1 MDLATLIGVVVAL
14 IIVFTV
20 QILEGGSPA
29 SIILIPSMLLVFGG
43 AFAAGMAGGVLKDA
57 LGVGKLLQ
65 KAFLAKV
72 APPNK
77 LVDDI
82 VKLAERAR
90 REGLLALED
99 AVKTVEHP
107 FLKRG
112 LQLAIDGTDP
122 EELHDILH
130 AEVAAKKKADKAG
143 MKIFENMGGYAPTVG
158 IIGTVMG
165 LVHVLENLN
174 KPETLGHSIAA
185 AFVAT
190 LWGVL
195 SANLIWL
202 PLAARLTRLSGIE
215 AEEMELVIDGV
226 LAIQAGSNP
235 RLVAQK
241 LRSLLPPDAAK
252 AAEAAAAA
260 KTKKAA

>member
-1 MDLATLIGVVVAL
+1 MDLASIVGIVVAVV
-14 IIVFTV
+14 IVFTV
-20 QILEGGSPA
+20 QILEGGNPA

-43 AFAAGMAGGVLKDA
+43 AFMAAMAGGVMKDA
-57 LGVGKLLQ
+57 LGIGKLFQRAL
-65 KAFLAKV
+65 LAKV
-72 APPNK
+72 APPNQ
-77 LVDDI
+77 LVDEV

-130 AEVAAKKKADKAG
+130 AEIAAKKKADKAG
-143 MKIFENMGGYAPTVG
+143 KKILENMGGYAPTIG
-158 IIGTVMG
+158 IIGTVLG
-165 LVHVLENLN
+165 LIHVLENLSEPD
-174 KPETLGHSIAA
+174 KLGHLIAG

-195 SANLIWL
+195 SANVLWL
-202 PLAARLTRLSGIE
+202 PIASRLKRLSE
-215 AEEMELVIDGV
+215 VECQQMEVALEGV
-226 LAIQAGSNP
+226 LAIQSGTSP
-235 RLVAQK
+235 RVVAER
-241 LRSLLPPDAAK
+241 LTSLLPPGTMPEQ
-252 AAEAAAAA
+252 EAA
-260 KTKKAA
+260 

>member
-1 MDLATLIGVVVAL
+1 MDLASIVGIVVAVV
-14 IIVFTV
+14 IVFAV
-20 QILEGGSPA
+20 QILEGGNPA

-43 AFAAGMAGGVLKDA
+43 AFMAAMAGGVMKDA
-57 LGVGKLLQ
+57 LGIGKLFQRAL
-65 KAFLAKV
+65 LAKV
-72 APPNK
+72 APPNQ
-77 LVDDI
+77 LVDEV

-165 LVHVLENLN
+165 LVHVLENLD
-174 KPETLGHSIAA
+174 KPESLGHSIAA

-195 SANLIWL
+195 SANLIFL
-202 PLAARLTRLSGIE
+202 PMAARLDRLTGIE
-215 AEEMELVIDGV
+215 VDEMELVIDGV

-241 LRSLLPPDAAK
+241 LRSLLPPDAAA
-252 AAEAAAAA
+252 AAEAASS
-260 KTKKAA
+260 KKAA

>member
-1 MDLATLIGVVVAL
+1 MDIASIVGVVVAL
-14 IIVFTV
+14 IIVFVV

-43 AFAAGMAGGVLKDA
+43 AFCAGMAGGVLKDA
-57 LGVGKLLQ
+57 LGAGKLLQ

-158 IIGTVMG
+158 IIGTVVS

-174 KPETLGHSIAA
+174 KPDELGHMIAA

-190 LWGVL
+190 LWGL
-195 SANLIWL
+195 LTSNLMWL
-202 PLAARLTRLSGIE
+202 PFSARIKRASELACAH
-215 AEEMELVIDGV
+215 MELTVEGLMSV
-226 LAIQAGSNP
+226 QAGANP
-235 RLVAQK
+235 RLVGER
-241 LRSLLPPDAAK
+241 LRSLLPPEPAKKEK
-252 AAEAAAAA
+252 AAA
-260 KTKKAA
+260 

>member
-1 MDLATLIGVVVAL
+1 
-14 IIVFTV
+14 
-20 QILEGGSPA
+20 
-29 SIILIPSMLLVFGG
+29 MLLVFGG
-43 AFAAGMAGGVLKDA
+43 AFAAAMAGGVMKDA
-57 LGVGKLLQ
+57 GGFVNQLK
-65 KAFLAKV
+65 KAFTNKV
-72 APPNK
+72 TPPTQLLDN
-77 LVDDI
+77 V

-122 EELHDILH
+122 DELHDILH

-143 MKIFENMGGYAPTVG
+143 KKFFENMGGYAPTIG

-165 LVHVLENLN
+165 LVHVLENLDQ
-174 KPETLGHSIAA
+174 PETLGHSIAA

-195 SANLIWL
+195 SANIIWL
-202 PLAARLTRLSGIE
+202 PMAARLDRLSNIE

-241 LRSLLPPDAAK
+241 LRSLLPPDEMK
-252 AAEAAAAA
+252 KAEAAASS
-260 KTKKAA
+260 KKAA

>member
-1 MDLATLIGVVVAL
+1 MDIAALVGIVATF
-14 IIVFTV
+14 IIVFVV
-20 QILEGGSPA
+20 QALEGGTA
-29 SIILIPSMLLVFGG
+29 GSIILLPAMLLVFGG
-43 AFAAGMAGGVLKDA
+43 ALGAAMAGGVLKDT
-57 LGVGKLLQ
+57 LGIGGQLK
-65 KAFLAKV
+65 KAFLPKV
-72 APPNK
+72 TPPSQ
-77 LVDDI
+77 LVDEV

-99 AVKTVEHP
+99 AIKTVDHQ

-130 AEVAAKKKADKAG
+130 AEIAAKKKADKAG
-143 MKIFENMGGYAPTVG
+143 IKIFENMGGYAPTIG

-165 LVHVLENLN
+165 LVHVLENLD

-195 SANLIWL
+195 SSNLMFL
-202 PLAARLTRLSGIE
+202 PIAARLDRLSGIE

-241 LRSLLPPDAAK
+241 LRSLLPPDAAR
-252 AAEAAAAA
+252 AADAAS
-260 KTKKAA
+260 TKKAA

>member
-1 MDLATLIGVVVAL
+1 MDISTLVGVLAAL
-14 IIVFTV
+14 VIVFVV
-20 QILEGGSPA
+20 QALEGGSAA

-43 AFAAGMAGGVLKDA
+43 AFAAGMAGGVLRDA
-57 LGVGKLLQ
+57 MGVGKLLK
-65 KAFLAKV
+65 KAFTAKV
-72 APPNK
+72 RPPNM
-77 LVDDI
+77 LVEDI

-130 AEVAAKKKADKAG
+130 AEVGAKKKADKAG
-143 MKIFENMGGYAPTVG
+143 GKIFEQMGGYAPTIG

-195 SANLIWL
+195 SANLLWL
-202 PLAARLTRLSGIE
+202 PLAARLARLSGIE

-241 LRSLLPPDAAK
+241 LRSLLPPDVAA
-252 AAEAAAAA
+252 AAEAASQ
-260 KTKKAA
+260 KKAA

>member
-1 MDLATLIGVVVAL
+1 MDISTIVGVVAAL
-14 IIVFTV
+14 VIVFAV

-29 SIILIPSMLLVFGG
+29 SILLIPSIILVFGG

-57 LGVGKLLQ
+57 TGIGKQLQ

-72 APPNK
+72 TPPTQ
-77 LVDDI
+77 LVETI

-99 AVKTVEHP
+99 AVKTVDHT

-122 EELHDILH
+122 EELNDILH
-130 AEVAAKKKADKAG
+130 AEVSAKKKADKAG
-143 MKIFENMGGYAPTVG
+143 SKLFENMGGYAPTIG

-165 LVHVLENLN
+165 LVHVLENLD
-174 KPETLGHSIAA
+174 KPESLGHSISA

-195 SANLIWL
+195 SANVLWL
-202 PLAARLTRLSGIE
+202 PVAARLTRLSAVE

-235 RLVAQK
+235 RLVGQK
-241 LRSLLPPDAAK
+241 LRSLLPPDEAK
-252 AAEAAAAA
+252 KAEAAST
-260 KTKKAA
+260 TKKAA

>member
-1 MDLATLIGVVVAL
+1 MDIATIVGVVAAL
-14 IIVFTV
+14 IIVFVV
-20 QILEGGSPA
+20 QVWEGGDPT

-43 AFAAGMAGGVLKDA
+43 AFAASMADGVMKDA
-57 LGVGKLLQ
+57 MGIGKLLQ

-72 APPNK
+72 TPPNK
-77 LVDDI
+77 LVEDV

-130 AEVAAKKKADKAG
+130 AEVGAKKKADKAG
-143 MKIFENMGGYAPTVG
+143 MKIFENMGGYAPTIG

-195 SANLIWL
+195 SANVIWL
-202 PLAARLTRLSGIE
+202 PLAARLNRLSGLE
-215 AEEMELVIDGV
+215 VEEMELVIDGV

-252 AAEAAAAA
+252 AAEAAASN
-260 KTKKAA
+260 KKAA

>member
-1 MDLATLIGVVVAL
+1 MDISTIVGVVASL
-14 IIVFTV
+14 AIVFTV

-43 AFAAGMAGGVLKDA
+43 AFMAGMAGGVLKDA
-57 LGVGKLLQ
+57 TGAGKQLQ

-72 APPNK
+72 TPPTQ
-77 LVDDI
+77 LVENI

-165 LVHVLENLN
+165 LVHVLENLD
-174 KPETLGHSIAA
+174 KPESLGHSIAA

-195 SANLIWL
+195 SANLIFL
-202 PLAARLTRLSGIE
+202 PVAARLTRLSGIE
-215 AEEMELVIDGV
+215 ADEMELVIDGV

-241 LRSLLPPDAAK
+241 LRSLLPPDAAA
-252 AAEAAAAA
+252 AAEAASQ
-260 KTKKAA
+260 KKAA

>member
-1 MDLATLIGVVVAL
+1 MDIATIVGVVAAL
-14 IIVFTV
+14 AIVFVV
-20 QILEGGSPA
+20 QMLEGGSAA

-43 AFAAGMAGGVLKDA
+43 AYAAGMAGGVLKDA
-57 LGVGKLLQ
+57 LGIGASLK

-72 APPNK
+72 TPPTE
-77 LVDDI
+77 LVDTV

-122 EELHDILH
+122 EELQDILH

-143 MKIFENMGGYAPTVG
+143 MKLFENMGGYAPTIG

-165 LVHVLENLN
+165 LVHVLENLDQ
-174 KPETLGHSIAA
+174 PETLGHSIAA

-195 SANLIWL
+195 SANVLWL
-202 PLAARLTRLSGIE
+202 PLAARLGRLSAIE
-215 AEEMELVIDGV
+215 AEEMELAIEGV
-226 LAIQAGSNP
+226 MAIQAGSNP

-252 AAEAAAAA
+252 AAEGDKA
-260 KTKKAA
+260 KKAA

>member
-1 MDLATLIGVVVAL
+1 MDLASIIGIVVAV

-20 QILEGGSPA
+20 QILEGGNPA

-43 AFAAGMAGGVLKDA
+43 AFMAAMAGGVMKDA
-57 LGVGKLLQ
+57 IGVGKLFQ
-65 KAFLAKV
+65 KALLAKV
-72 APPNK
+72 APPTQ
-77 LVDDI
+77 LVDEV

-143 MKIFENMGGYAPTVG
+143 KKFFENMGGYAPTVG

-165 LVHVLENLN
+165 LVHVLENLD

-195 SANLIWL
+195 SANLIFL
-202 PLAARLTRLSGIE
+202 PMAARLDRLTGIE
-215 AEEMELVIDGV
+215 VDEMELVIDGV

-241 LRSLLPPDAAK
+241 LRSLLPPDAAA
-252 AAEAAAAA
+252 AAEAAGSN
-260 KTKKAA
+260 KKAA

>member
-1 MDLATLIGVVVAL
+1 MDISALVGVIAGLV
-14 IIVFTV
+14 IVFTV

-29 SIILIPSMLLVFGG
+29 SILLIPSMLLVFGG
-43 AFAAGMAGGVLKDA
+43 SFAAAMAGGVLKDA
-57 LGVGKLLQ
+57 KGFVGVLK
-65 KAFLAKV
+65 KAFTAKV
-72 APPNK
+72 TPPTQLLDN
-77 LVDDI
+77 V

-122 EELHDILH
+122 DELHDILH
-130 AEVAAKKKADKAG
+130 AEVSAKKKADNAAK
-143 MKIFENMGGYAPTVG
+143 KFFENMGGYAPTIG

-165 LVHVLENLN
+165 LVHVLENLD
-174 KPETLGHSIAA
+174 KPETLGHSISA

-195 SANLIWL
+195 SANIIWL
-202 PLAARLTRLSGIE
+202 PMAARLTRLSAVE

-241 LRSLLPPDAAK
+241 LRSLLPPDEMK
-252 AAEAAAAA
+252 KAEASASS
-260 KTKKAA
+260 KKAA

>member
-1 MDLATLIGVVVAL
+1 MDISTIVGVVAAL
-14 IIVFTV
+14 AIVFVV
-20 QILEGGSPA
+20 QILEGGSPS
-29 SIILIPSMLLVFGG
+29 SIILIPSILLVFGG

-57 LGVGKLLQ
+57 TGIGKLLG
-65 KAFLAKV
+65 KAFMAKV
-72 APPNK
+72 APPTK

-99 AVKTVEHP
+99 AVKTVTHP

-143 MKIFENMGGYAPTVG
+143 TKIFENMGGYAPTVG

-165 LVHVLENLN
+165 LVHVLQNLS
-174 KPETLGHSIAA
+174 KPETLGESISA

-195 SANLIWL
+195 SANLLWL
-202 PLAARLTRLSGIE
+202 PIAARLARLSGIE
-215 AEEMELVIDGV
+215 AEEMEMVIDGV

-252 AAEAAAAA
+252 AAEAAS
-260 KTKKAA
+260 TKKAA

>member
-1 MDLATLIGVVVAL
+1 MDIATIVGVVAAL
-14 IIVFTV
+14 GIVFTV
-20 QILEGGSPA
+20 QVLEGGNPA
-29 SIILIPSMLLVFGG
+29 SIILIPSILLVFGG
-43 AFAAGMAGGVLKDA
+43 AFMAGMAGGVLKDA
-57 LGVGKLLQ
+57 TGVGKLLQ

-72 APPNK
+72 SPPTK

-122 EELHDILH
+122 DELHDILH
-130 AEVAAKKKADKAG
+130 AEIAAKKKADKAST
-143 MKIFENMGGYAPTVG
+143 KLFENMGGYAPTIG

-165 LVHVLENLN
+165 LVHVLENLD
-174 KPETLGHSIAA
+174 KPDTLGHSIAA

-195 SANLIWL
+195 SANVIWL
-202 PLAARLTRLSGIE
+202 PVAARLARLSGVE
-215 AEEMELVIDGV
+215 AEEMELVVDGV

-241 LRSLLPPDAAK
+241 LRSLLPPDEAKKAETAATTEK
-252 AAEAAAAA
+252 AA
-260 KTKKAA
+260 